1 MIKLILHSQVS
12 IVLLN
17 PDQARFFCIWEFF
30 SDLGSGVGWTKKS
43 ENDQVTGHFQ
53 SFFFN
58 ISRKPPSKIGKV
70 NINLKMFRY
79 FPKNLDRTITYQC
92 HSQKYTDRTS
102 KKYIFF

>member
-53 SFFFN
+53 SFFF
-58 ISRKPPSKIGKV
+58 
-70 NINLKMFRY
+70 
-79 FPKNLDRTITYQC
+79 
-92 HSQKYTDRTS
+92 
-102 KKYIFF
+102 